1 MADHHFSGFIYAL
14 SGATLFSLKPVLI
27 KLAYAHGIDTVTLM
41 TLRMMIA
48 LPFYVAV
55 GLWVFLRRQH
65 STIDFKN
72 NIVPTMLIGVLGY
85 YLASYFDLLGLTLIT
100 AQLERLILFTYPT
113 MVVVLG
119 AVFFHQ
125 PVSNKIWVA
134 LLLTYTGVASIVAH
148 DMSSLGSKVI
158 NGAALVLVSALC
170 FSLFMLLSKVQILQI
185 GSRLYTSIA
194 MSAASIAIISHF
206 SLTQSFDQ
214 LIVSND
220 VLLIVFGIAF
230 ISTVLPSFL
239 ISAAISSIGP
249 GQTSLIGSVGPMF
262 TAMLAVIVLGEEFT
276 RYHALGM
283 ALVLA
288 GVAQLRSKGKHSKVP
303 HLTTN
308 KK

>member
-1 MADHHFSGFIYAL
+1 MADHHYSGFIYGL
-14 SGATLFSLKPVLI
+14 SGATLFSIKPVLV
-27 KLAYAHGIDTVTLM
+27 KLAYAQGIDTVTLM

-55 GLWVFLRRQH
+55 GLWVLLRRQH

-148 DMSSLGSKVI
+148 DMSGLGGKVI
-158 NGAALVLVSALC
+158 DGAALVLVSALC
-170 FSLFMLLSKVQILQI
+170 FALFMLLSKAQISQI
-185 GSRLYTSIA
+185 GSRLFTSIA

-206 SLTQSFDQ
+206 CLTQSFDQ

-249 GQTSLIGSVGPMF
+249 GQTSLIGSVGPMI
-262 TAMLAVIVLGEEFT
+262 TALLAVMVLGEEFT

-283 ALVLA
+283 TLVIA
-288 GVAQLRSKGKHSKVP
+288 GVAQLRSKGKHSKVS